1 MLVQLTDQ
9 EVLQKIGRRLKSY
22 RLLQNVSADELAQRA
37 GLSKNTVVNAEAGRN
52 PTLSTLVRMLR
63 GLGRLSALEAFLPEP
78 KVSPIQLLERG
89 TRQPRKHAYPK
100 TRS

>member
-9 EVLQKIGRRLKSY
+9 EVLQEIARRLKSY
-22 RLLQNVSADELAQRA
+22 RLLQNVSADELARRA

-52 PTLSTLVRMLR
+52 PTLRTLVRMLR
-63 GLGRLSALEAFLPEP
+63 GLGKLSALEAFLPEP
-78 KVSPIQLLERG
+78 QVSPIQLLERG
-89 TRQPRKHAYPK
+89 TTRPRKHAYPK